1 MFLRFLAVAFVG
13 IGLLLSITPPA
24 RSGFAPGTEARPWP
38 ELTTRLVAEGFQR
51 PVHITHAGDG
61 TGRLFV
67 VEQAGRVRIIK
78 NGVLLPGSFLDIG
91 DRVSC
96 CGERGLLSVAFPPGF
111 AAKQY
116 FYVNYTDR
124 SGNTVVARYRVQPG
138 QPNTAD
144 RESEEIILQ
153 VEQPYANHNGGQ
165 LAFGPDGY
173 LYIGLGDGG
182 AAGDPHHFAQNPGTW
197 LGKLLRIDTET
208 GVSPYAIPAT
218 NPFTATI
225 GYRGEI
231 WAVGLRNP
239 WRFSFDRATG
249 DLYIADV
256 GQNRREEVH
265 VQPAGSTG
273 GENYGWPVMEG
284 SLCYRPSPC
293 DPTGLVLPVAEYDHS
308 LGCAVTGGFVA
319 RAVDEPAL
327 QGIYFFG
334 DYCSGRLWGLRRTAN
349 GAWEQAL
356 LLDTPFAIST
366 FGEDENGHLYLAD
379 YAQGRIYHLGALH
392 PLWLPLLRQ

>member
-1 MFLRFLAVAFVG
+1 
-13 IGLLLSITPPA
+13 
-24 RSGFAPGTEARPWP
+24 
-38 ELTTRLVAEGFQR
+38 
-51 PVHITHAGDG
+51 
-61 TGRLFV
+61 

-78 NGVLLPGSFLDIG
+78 NGILLPGTFLDIG

-96 CGERGLLSVAFPPGF
+96 CGERGLLSIAFPPGF

-116 FYVNYTDR
+116 FYVNYTDPR
-124 SGNTVVARYRVQPG
+124 GDTVVARYRVLPG

-144 RESEEIILQ
+144 PESEAIILR

-182 AAGDPHHFAQNPGTW
+182 SAGDPHDLAQNPATW
-197 LGKLLRIDTET
+197 LGKLLRLDTET
-208 GVSPYAIPAT
+208 GTSPYAIPAT
-218 NPFTATI
+218 NPFTATT

-249 DLYIADV
+249 DLYVADV
-256 GQNRREEVH
+256 GQNRREEVNF
-265 VQPAGSTG
+265 QPAGSAG
-273 GENYGWPVMEG
+273 GENYGWRVMEG
-284 SLCYRPSPC
+284 SLCYRPSSC

-308 LGCAVTGGFVA
+308 LGCSVTGGFVA
-319 RAVDEPAL
+319 RAAAEPAL
-327 QGIYFFG
+327 QGIYVFG
-334 DYCSGRLWGLRRTAN
+334 DYCSGRIWGLRRTAD

-356 LLDTPFAIST
+356 LLDTLFTIST
-366 FGEDENGHLYLAD
+366 FGEDEAGHLYLAD
-379 YAQGRIYHLGALH
+379 YGRGHVYRLGASH
-392 PLWLPLLRQ
+392 SLWLPLLQR